1 MYAYTLYL
9 FFDFAGYSAFAIG
22 FSYLFGVHTPENFR
36 RPFLASNIREFWNRW
51 HVSLSWWLRDH
62 VYMRFVM
69 AATKR
74 SWFPNRHL
82 ASHVGLV
89 LALGLMGLWHGT
101 QWQYVLYGLY
111 HGVLL
116 VGHDVFSRR
125 IAPRLP
131 HLPGFLRVPLSVL
144 VTFHAV
150 AFGFLLFS
158 GRFTGSGSP
167 IQ

>member
-1 MYAYTLYL
+1 M
-9 FFDFAGYSAFAIG
+9 
-22 FSYLFGVHTPENFR
+22 
-36 RPFLASNIREFWNRW
+36 
-51 HVSLSWWLRDH
+51 SLSWWLRDH